1 MPRRT
6 HSPLEYNY
14 HSHRPLATM
23 LWLLNK
29 PWWYYILFLGVYTVK
44 HSPALLMP
52 MATAF
57 VLNSLKAGRYV
68 FTEWWFIAAALLFL
82 AQHIPMN
89 TLFAD
94 MASNVQ
100 RQLEMRLRGAIA
112 RRLQQLS
119 ISFHDDTETGRLQAK
134 MLRDVDVIAGVS
146 YAIPLTVFGAMMT
159 LVFAI
164 STTLARQPKMILFF
178 LVIVP
183 AAVILQRVFRKP
195 MRKRSHEFRNGFEA
209 MSAKVTEMVQMI
221 PVTRAHAVERT
232 ELDTVD
238 EHLDTVRRKGRRLD
252 RIMAFF
258 GGSVWISMMTL
269 RVSCLAFTAWLYHRG
284 TPGVDIG
291 DVILYTAFFDMM
303 RGAVEGLLHIMP
315 MFTNGRE
322 SIRSIGEVLECPD
335 IEANENKN
343 HVERVEGRLTFEDVS
358 FTYPSIDRPAVEAF
372 NLDIEPG
379 QCVAFVGESGS
390 GKSTLMNLTI
400 GFRRPTE
407 GRILLDGVDMENLD
421 LRTYRQFLAVVPQQ
435 TVLLSGSIR
444 ENILYGL
451 NGVTDQQLR
460 HIIEAANVAEF
471 TDTMPDKLD
480 TIVGES
486 GAKLS
491 GGQRQRIA
499 VARALIR
506 DPKVIILDEATSAL
520 DVISEALV
528 QEAID
533 RLVADRTTLIVA
545 HRLSTIRKADRIVV
559 MKGGRC
565 IEYGP
570 PQDLLEA
577 EGEFH
582 KLHSLQQMLL
592 GEQHQQQ
599 AAAGVYRS
607 VKMTTRTAV

>member
-1 MPRRT
+1 MSPRRP
-6 HSPLEYNY
+6 HSPLVYNY
-14 HSHRPLATM
+14 HSHRPMATM

-29 PWWYYILFLGVYTVK
+29 PWWFYVLFLGVYTVK

-52 MATAF
+52 LATNF
-57 VLNSLKAGRYV
+57 VINSLEAGRYV
-68 FTEWWFIAAALLFL
+68 FLEWWFMGLAILFL

-119 ISFHDDTETGRLQAK
+119 ISFHDDTETGRLQSK
-134 MLRDVDVIAGVS
+134 MLRDVDIIAGVS
-146 YAIPLTVFGAMMT
+146 YAIPLTVFGALMT

-164 STTLARQPKMILFF
+164 TTTLAKQPWMVLFF

-183 AAVILQRVFRKP
+183 AAVILQRVFRAP
-195 MRKRSHEFRNGFEA
+195 MRKRSHEFRDGFEA

-232 ELDTVD
+232 EIDNVD
-238 EHLDTVRRKGRRLD
+238 EHLDVVRRKGRRLD

-258 GGSVWISMMTL
+258 GGSVWITMMTL
-269 RVSCLAFTAWLYHRG
+269 RVFCLAFTAWLYHRG
-284 TPGVDIG
+284 TPGMKIG
-291 DVILYTAFFDMM
+291 DPLLYTAFFDMM

-322 SIRSIGEVLECPD
+322 SVRSIGEVLECPD
-335 IEANENKN
+335 IEANEHKKR
-343 HVERVEGRLTFEDVS
+343 VKRVEGQLTFDNVT
-358 FTYPSIDRPAVEAF
+358 FTYPAVDRPAVVNF

-407 GRILLDGVDMENLD
+407 GRLLLDGVDMEDLD

-451 NGVTDQQLR
+451 TGITDEKLR

-471 TDTMPDKLD
+471 TDKLPDKLD
-480 TIVGES
+480 TLVGEG

-499 VARALIR
+499 IARALIR
-506 DPKVIILDEATSAL
+506 DPKIIILDEATSAL

-545 HRLSTIRKADRIVV
+545 HRLSTIRKADRVVV
-559 MKGGRC
+559 MKDGRC
-565 IEYGP
+565 SEAGAP
-570 PQDLLEA
+570 ADLLA
-577 EGEFH
+577 AGGEFH

-592 GEQHQQQ
+592 N
-599 AAAGVYRS
+599 RNDLL
-607 VKMTTRTAV
+607 